1 MQLSV
6 ETPPGSMSVVPSEEG
21 VTASILSFNRPR
33 TLDHVLSVLHE
44 LPLEEVIVVD
54 TSHGDDCLQVG
65 RTHGARVIA
74 LDDIGV
80 AARNV
85 SVREARTELVMLLDD
100 DSYPL
105 PGTTER
111 LRAAFEERPRLGVV
125 GGYVHQPLAE
135 GESDGMVHAFDWFL
149 DGRDAGMRSG
159 APAVF
164 FPEGACMVRR
174 SAFLEVGGFFAPG
187 FLTVTELD
195 LATRLIGCGWDVRYV
210 RDARFHHLVSQE
222 GRTPSPRSHRYKV
235 RNEIWYFWLRF
246 PRGLA
251 VRRILAYLAFDLIEA
266 LYRGFPG
273 AWLGGVADAWRQRDS
288 IAGHRAPLPRAALR
302 RAEMDR
308 GRRHLRLLA
317 LVARVWLR
325 RRLRG
330 KNLRMAATERYGR

>member
-1 MQLSV
+1 MPLSV

-21 VTASILSFNRPR
+21 VTAAILSFDRPH
-33 TLDHVLSVLHE
+33 TLDHVLSLLHE

-65 RTHGARVIA
+65 RAHGARVIA

-85 SVREARTELVMLLDD
+85 SVREARTEFVMLLDD

-125 GGYVHQPLAE
+125 GGYVHQPVAE

-149 DGRDAGMRSG
+149 DGPDAGMRSG

-195 LATRLIGCGWDVRYV
+195 LATV
-210 RDARFHHLVSQE
+210 
-222 GRTPSPRSHRYKV
+222 
-235 RNEIWYFWLRF
+235 
-246 PRGLA
+246 
-251 VRRILAYLAFDLIEA
+251 
-266 LYRGFPG
+266 
-273 AWLGGVADAWRQRDS
+273 
-288 IAGHRAPLPRAALR
+288 
-302 RAEMDR
+302 
-308 GRRHLRLLA
+308 
-317 LVARVWLR
+317 
-325 RRLRG
+325 
-330 KNLRMAATERYGR
+330 